1 MNATSVVMP
10 LAIMIFVIVLDVLV
24 FYLVPRL
31 TRPDIYFAVTV
42 PSDFRDSAEGRAILN
57 RYRVELIIASAIAL
71 AIVLATIWL
80 PRTAF
85 REFAPLAGVF
95 LQLAGAF
102 FAYYRAR
109 RSVQPHAVAPVTVRE
124 AELAPHEV
132 RLPGGWLV
140 QLGPFALLAATA
152 LWLRLHWDNIPDRFP
167 IHWGMDGQPNGWATR
182 SIQGVYAPL
191 EIAAV
196 VCAGT
201 AFLAYAILRWSRLI
215 RVSGPASM
223 SERRFRHIVASIV
236 VATEYFLA
244 ILFTWIGLLPLG
256 HNPNG
261 PPGVVPVLLF
271 ELVFTVVI
279 IALFIRLGQGGSR
292 LAGAVPATATVA
304 PVSDRRPVGDRT
316 ADRYW
321 KLGVFYVN
329 REDPA
334 VFVEKRFGI
343 GYTINFGHNG
353 AWVFLAVLVAIVVL
367 TIILVPS
374 QHH

>member
-1 MNATSVVMP
+1 MNTTTVLMP
-10 LAIMIFVIVLDVLV
+10 LAIMLFVIVLDLLI

-42 PSDFRDSAEGRAILN
+42 PPDFRDSADGRAILS
-57 RYRVELIIASAIAL
+57 RYRLELIISSAIAL

-80 PRTAF
+80 PRTAYL
-85 REFAPLAGVF
+85 EIVPLAGVF
-95 LQLAGAF
+95 LQLAGVF

-109 RSVQPHAVAPVTVRE
+109 RRVQPHAVAPVTVRE

-140 QLGPFALLAATA
+140 QIPPFALLAFAA
-152 LWLRLHWDNIPDRFP
+152 LWLRLHWDTIPDRFP
-167 IHWGMDGQPNGWATR
+167 IHWGINGQPNGWATR

-196 VCAGT
+196 IGAGM
-201 AFLAYAILRWSRLI
+201 AFLAYAMLRWSRLI
-215 RVSGPASM
+215 RVRGPASIG
-223 SERRFRHIVASIV
+223 ERRFRHVVVSIL

-244 ILFTWIGLLPLG
+244 ILFTWVGLLPLA

-261 PPGVVPVLLF
+261 PPGLIPFLLF

-279 IALFIRLGQGGSR
+279 IALLIRLGQGGSR
-292 LAGAVPATATVA
+292 LASVE
-304 PVSDRRPVGDRT
+304 PVYDRRPAAAPVGDRT

-321 KLGVFYVN
+321 KLGVVYVN
-329 REDPA
+329 RDDPA
-334 VFVEKRFGI
+334 LFVEKRFGL

-353 AWVFLAVLVAIVVL
+353 AWVFLAALVAIVVL
-367 TIILVPS
+367 TILLVPS